1 MTIFQLLHVENIK
14 NSNER
19 FISLKGN
26 GKIELHQKELLINDL
41 LTLWNEP
48 SSVYK
53 PLVKRLVEHSFINT
67 GLFTGL
73 NSYSSY
79 IDPSILQD
87 LGLTENRI
95 KVRPTLKSEFITKD
109 RLDLII
115 DQLIRNFAKKFTKT
129 YDNDKKL
136 FTLLEDGKTLV
147 VDKDSND
154 SRKAELNLD
163 LKDSAKIEY
172 IRFKL
177 NKDFTPIYKFDKV
190 ASDLSGQVTYRQT
203 TYLGQPGKRL
213 EINPFG
219 EVSTEF
225 PNNKYEK
232 MEIKTKEVKPKNLIP
247 TPTFESEDFADN
259 SESLYEGYNEVKV
272 TDQDVIEETINLT
285 TTQNIQL
292 GPETKINIYAGTGEN
307 AELSNFAIRPF
318 TINVETNSGEKAFTF
333 QSVEQGFHFY
343 KTIVANNPII
353 AKKVLQTTNGA
364 QLKQL
369 TNRANLPMTFEQV
382 KEWDSTSKSIML
394 NLMYDSYI
402 QNPKVAE
409 KLLSTGNATI
419 THNQDNTRWKKDFP
433 EVTMI
438 VRDMLK
444 EENILPSQEKFVSSQ
459 IINPEI
465 TKNKPKGLPPIN
477 RSTNNCS

>member
-1 MTIFQLLHVENIK
+1 MYLDGETTFKDIYTDKNRISEKDFIDDMAMLTSSNIHKDAIFKIFGKQIPVEVQEKLKGMTLFQLLNVENIK

-19 FISLKGN
+19 FISLRGN

-109 RLDLII
+109 RLDLIT

-163 LKDSAKIEY
+163 LKDPVKVEY

-177 NKDFTPIYKFDKV
+177 NKDFTPIYKFDKL

-219 EVSTEF
+219 GVSTEF

-232 MEIKTKEVKPKNLIP
+232 MEIKTKEVKPKNLIS
-247 TPTFESEDFADN
+247 TPTVESEDFADN

-272 TDQDVIEETINLT
+272 TDQDVIEETMDLEITPNISNL
-285 TTQNIQL
+285 
-292 GPETKINIYAGTGEN
+292 
-307 AELSNFAIRPF
+307 
-318 TINVETNSGEKAFTF
+318 VE
-333 QSVEQGFHFY
+333 
-343 KTIVANNPII
+343 
-353 AKKVLQTTNGA
+353 
-364 QLKQL
+364 
-369 TNRANLPMTFEQV
+369 
-382 KEWDSTSKSIML
+382 
-394 NLMYDSYI
+394 
-402 QNPKVAE
+402 
-409 KLLSTGNATI
+409 
-419 THNQDNTRWKKDFP
+419 
-433 EVTMI
+433 
-438 VRDMLK
+438 
-444 EENILPSQEKFVSSQ
+444 